1 MSAGGP
7 VDEGVPL
14 GHSGEPESIALCDH
28 YRHFDVKVVKVV
40 KSWISKPFFKCRYRI
55 VKRITDT
62 LPLVTSTVPQ

>member
-40 KSWISKPFFKCRYRI
+40 VRKGRKKLDFK
-55 VKRITDT
+55 T
-62 LPLVTSTVPQ
+62 LF